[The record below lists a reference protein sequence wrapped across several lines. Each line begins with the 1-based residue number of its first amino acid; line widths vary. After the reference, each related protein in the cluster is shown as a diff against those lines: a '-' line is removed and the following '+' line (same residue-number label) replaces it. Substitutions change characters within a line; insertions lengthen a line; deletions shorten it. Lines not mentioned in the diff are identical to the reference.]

1 MRQNFL
7 AQLAQLLKCWL
18 CNGQSGTVMEE
29 NWALSFDQHQLL
41 ALQLSVHL
49 IDLLSRLYRCNG
61 FTGIQKVAVDQT
73 GSRPP
78 NSDHDPLWGQVWLWE
93 VLWSFFSVQSLS
105 WALLVV
111 MYNPLVLQPTIRLRN
126 GSLLHTIREET
137 LQNNNFLICCQ
148 LMRNPL
154 IEFFHLSNF
163 LQMPNDHIELSTLS
177 SSEASPVVV
186 RISFDGCSQWVT
198 VNF

>member
-1 MRQNFL
+1 MLEGAAVGCREVRWTWWMRQNFL

-78 NSDHDPLWGQVWLWE
+78 NSDHDPFLVQVWLWE
-93 VLWSFFSVQSLS
+93 ALWSLFAIQLQSWLSPTVIGNPFFISSHNS
-105 WALLVV
+105 IEKWFTVV
-111 MYNPLVLQPTIRLRN
+111 
-126 GSLLHTIREET
+126 
-137 LQNNNFLICCQ
+137 
-148 LMRNPL
+148 
-154 IEFFHLSNF
+154 
-163 LQMPNDHIELSTLS
+163 
-177 SSEASPVVV
+177 A
-186 RISFDGCSQWVT
+186 
-198 VNF
+198 